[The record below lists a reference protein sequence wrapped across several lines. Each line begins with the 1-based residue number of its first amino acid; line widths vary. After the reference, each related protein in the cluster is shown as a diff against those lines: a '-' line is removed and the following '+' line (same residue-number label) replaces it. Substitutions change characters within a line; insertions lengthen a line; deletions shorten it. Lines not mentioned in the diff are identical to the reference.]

1 MKRTPIVFLQAVVV
15 LIGTLALVFMLWEP
29 HFEGRNINAT
39 LYQIY
44 FNDWFLVYAYTASI
58 AFFTVVYQAFR
69 LLGNVGQNKAS
80 SFDSVQRLKVVRYY
94 TLVLIG
100 FVAAAVAYL
109 MIIRPEDDIAGGV
122 AMGLMI
128 IFISAIVAAVV
139 NVLEGIVRSGVGV
152 KP

>member
-15 LIGTLALVFMLWEP
+15 LVGIFALVFMLGEP
-29 HFEGRNINAT
+29 HFEGRNIDAT
-39 LYQIY
+39 FYQIY

-58 AFFTVVYQAFR
+58 AFFTVVYQAFKV
-69 LLGNVGQNKAS
+69 LGNIGQNKAF
-80 SFDSVQRLKVVRYY
+80 SFDSVQRLKTVRYCAF
-94 TLVLIG
+94 VLIG

-128 IFISAIVAAVV
+128 IFISVTVAAVAA
-139 NVLEGIVRSGVGV
+139 VLEKVLQSGVDL
-152 KP
+152 K